1 MNNGGS
7 IWLLSSQNKVQTL
20 SKFKKPEFEQEGIVL
35 PIIYDENNNN
45 FIIDLQQTND
55 EILLN
60 KKGIE
65 SRYKALQ
72 NGDIITYKGYNFRV
86 ELYDLE
92 QRLNFN
98 SFWHE
103 NLYLGNLPVFSE
115 KAFEK
120 LIEIEIHKAKRYK
133 YPFSILLF
141 RFTGSIDEKSKDI
154 EKIIC
159 ENIRFTDM
167 LSKISSYEYLLYLH
181 QVKMENIDKIIEK
194 INNLLKNILD
204 LNVEFSNGIEFD
216 ERFESYNDILLE
228 LYKKLE
234 KFGNGD

>member
-7 IWLLSSQNKVQTL
+7 IWLLSSLNEVQTL
-20 SKFKKPEFEQEGIVL
+20 SKFKKPEFEQQKIIL
-35 PIIYDENNNN
+35 PIVYDEKSKN
-45 FIIDLQQTND
+45 FIIDLQQVSD

-60 KKGIE
+60 KRKIE
-65 SRYKALQ
+65 GKTKTLQ

-92 QRLNFN
+92 QSLNFN
-98 SFWHE
+98 TFWHE

-120 LIEIEIHKAKRYK
+120 LIEIEIQKAKRYK
-133 YPFSILLF
+133 YPFSIVLF
-141 RFTGSIDEKSKDI
+141 RFSESIEEKSKDI
-154 EKIIC
+154 DKIIC

-181 QVKMENIDKIIEK
+181 QVKKENICKIIEK
-194 INNLLKNILD
+194 INNLLKDLLD
-204 LNVEFSNGIEFD
+204 LDVEFSNGIEFD
-216 ERFESYNDILLE
+216 EKFESYNDILFE
-228 LYKKLE
+228 LYKRFKII
-234 KFGNGD
+234 